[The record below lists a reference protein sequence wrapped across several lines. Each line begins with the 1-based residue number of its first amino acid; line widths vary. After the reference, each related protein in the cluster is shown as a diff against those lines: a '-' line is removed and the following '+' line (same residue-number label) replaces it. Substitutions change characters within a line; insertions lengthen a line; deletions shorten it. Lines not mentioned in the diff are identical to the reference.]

1 MNDTLCGDCLSTMKA
16 WADGC
21 ADMCVTSPPYWGLRS
36 YSWGGDFSLPHKK
49 HSKDGKPLHDWHDLD
64 EVYQG
69 CSDCPALRP
78 CYGIE
83 PTLDEYLAKT
93 VEIFREVTRV
103 LKDWGTLWLNVG
115 DAYIGSNNKSKS
127 DNAKMV
133 QKFSS
138 HGSEDKQNI
147 QVDGFENGQCLM
159 LPERIA
165 LALQA
170 DNWILRSKIIWCK
183 AWSFHDCKG
192 RHITEAG
199 TDLFGDAYE
208 NVILDEPDYVGSCMP
223 ESLGGWAWKRHKVKA
238 GGKGHKS
245 GGLATGKN
253 AFPSMNKIDLA
264 QWSDCPGCPKCEP
277 NGGLVLRQGSWR
289 PTNSWEYMY
298 LFSKSRKYYCD
309 GEAVKENAVSQG
321 IAFAE
326 DLRGESWHNHQ
337 NDAEQGNR
345 SKSRAVPISGRN
357 LRSVW
362 CINPQPLKLQHY
374 ASYPEALVEPCIK
387 AGTSQVGN
395 CSKCGRPYARIIDS
409 KQIKRERPADKTSR
423 HKQGNG
429 VNSCGNT
436 VAGVENT
443 TLGWKS
449 TCQCHNDCGIMDA
462 NLKGL
467 QNATQKQGSPE
478 RLLAQM
484 EEGQICQQS
493 TLPRLRETTK
503 INTKNNLQALSKDC
517 SRQSKPDILQSDL
530 YDKVDVGTKTGKS
543 LSANKK
549 SPRQISNDIK
559 ASLAADGNSQNRSG
573 VCTPNSNGK
582 PSKSSIATKRK
593 GASLERGQIGQSTRK
608 SCAYDNTITCTMP
621 HAAPEGCRLKP
632 VPAVVLDPFMGS
644 STSALVAERLG
655 RNWLGCEVNP
665 EYVTIGNKRLA
676 DARGGLM

>member
-1 MNDTLCGDCLSTMKA
+1 MPIKIRPTQSLVVCGVGERLQMNDTLCGDCLSTMKA

-93 VEIFREVTRV
+93 VEIFREVRRV

-115 DAYIGSNNKSKS
+115 DAMTGGGRGQGQTAETGSLKQGTNKGSYMGKWPTPEGLS
-127 DNAKMV
+127 D
-133 QKFSS
+133 
-138 HGSEDKQNI
+138 
-147 QVDGFENGQCLM
+147 GQPLM

-170 DNWILRSKIIWCK
+170 DGWILRSKIIWCK

-208 NVILDEPDYVGSCMP
+208 DVILDEPDYVGSCMP
-223 ESLGGWAWKRHKVKA
+223 ESVNGTRWVRHKVKTNQKYA
-238 GGKGHKS
+238 VDTKTWQVENGNNS
-245 GGLATGKN
+245 GEKTNPYRNEWA
-253 AFPSMNKIDLA
+253 
-264 QWSDCPGCPKCEP
+264 DCPGCKVCEP

-309 GEAVKENAVSQG
+309 GEAVKEDSIDPESLEGRRVRKHHALAESDPTGYGATRLGFLNGRSNIEG
-321 IAFAE
+321 ITY
-326 DLRGESWHNHQ
+326 
-337 NDAEQGNR
+337 
-345 SKSRAVPISGRN
+345 PGRN

-362 CINPQPLKLQHY
+362 CINPQPLKLKHY
-374 ASYPEALVEPCIK
+374 ASFPEALVEPCIK
-387 AGTSQVGN
+387 AGTSEKGN
-395 CSKCGRPYARIIDS
+395 CPNCGMPWARVIDRPDNPVRDATYDGKQVSQDPQFGHKRI
-409 KQIKRERPADKTSR
+409 QM
-423 HKQGNG
+423 G
-429 VNSCGNT
+429 VKAGRAAGLPHDNT
-436 VAGVENT
+436 VVPTT
-443 TLGWKS
+443 TLGWKP
-449 TCQCHNDCGIMDA
+449 TCNC
-462 NLKGL
+462 
-467 QNATQKQGSPE
+467 NAGE
-478 RLLAQM
+478 
-484 EEGQICQQS
+484 
-493 TLPRLRETTK
+493 
-503 INTKNNLQALSKDC
+503 
-517 SRQSKPDILQSDL
+517 
-530 YDKVDVGTKTGKS
+530 
-543 LSANKK
+543 
-549 SPRQISNDIK
+549 
-559 ASLAADGNSQNRSG
+559 
-573 VCTPNSNGK
+573 
-582 PSKSSIATKRK
+582 
-593 GASLERGQIGQSTRK
+593 
-608 SCAYDNTITCTMP
+608 
-621 HAAPEGCRLKP
+621 P

-655 RNWLGCEVNP
+655 RNWIGCEVNP
-665 EYVTIGNKRLA
+665 DYVTIGNKRLA